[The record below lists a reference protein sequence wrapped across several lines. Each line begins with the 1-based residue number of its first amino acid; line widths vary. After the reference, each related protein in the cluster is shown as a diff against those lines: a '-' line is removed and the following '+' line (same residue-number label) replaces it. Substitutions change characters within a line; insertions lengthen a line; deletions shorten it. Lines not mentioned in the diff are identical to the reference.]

1 MMSVDSVW
9 SVPHEQGLQCCSSA
23 SVPWLPIRAPWGLYK
38 TLISS
43 FTPKPS
49 RSLSLGR
56 DSGIS
61 IF

>member
-9 SVPHEQGLQCCSSA
+9 SVPHEQGPQHCSSG
-23 SVPWLPIRAPWGLYK
+23 SVPWLPIRVPWGLYK

>member
-1 MMSVDSVW
+1 MMSVDSVL
-9 SVPHEQGLQCCSSA
+9 SVPHEQGPQHCSSG
-23 SVPWLPIRAPWGLYK
+23 SPPWLPIRVPWGLYK

-43 FTPKPS
+43 SIPKPS

-61 IF
+61 VF